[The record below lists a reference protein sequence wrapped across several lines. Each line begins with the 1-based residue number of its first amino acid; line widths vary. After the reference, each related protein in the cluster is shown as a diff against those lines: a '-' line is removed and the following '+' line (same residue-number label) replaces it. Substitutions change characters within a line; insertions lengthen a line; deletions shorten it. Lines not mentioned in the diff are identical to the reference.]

1 MQLKEILELVE
12 KREDIQKLIID
23 IKGYTNRYGSLDI
36 TAHVRKNKIRRTS
49 YQIKGKIR

>member
-36 TAHVRKNKIRRTS
+36 TAHVRKNKIRGTS